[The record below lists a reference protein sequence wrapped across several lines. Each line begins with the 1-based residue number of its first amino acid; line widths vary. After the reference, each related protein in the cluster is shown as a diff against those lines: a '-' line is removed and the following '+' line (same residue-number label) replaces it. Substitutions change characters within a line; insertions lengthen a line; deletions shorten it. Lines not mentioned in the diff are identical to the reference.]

1 MLQAEVSYLIWKKS
15 YEPSY
20 FAILAFQVRII
31 ATTHDVITSMQKNFD
46 CLLAWI
52 PLASPANVVEDGTVW
67 LVSRT
72 E

>member
-1 MLQAEVSYLIWKKS
+1 MEKS
-15 YEPSY
+15 YEPSN
-20 FAILAFQVRII
+20 FAILAFQVRIL
-31 ATTHDVITSMQKNFD
+31 ATAHDVLTSTQNNSD
-46 CLLAWI
+46 RLLAWI